1 MIPEAAMDIE
11 EERLRRANAA
21 LEAWV
26 RDLLT
31 ENRQLRER
39 LAQVEPHEGPSFEAE
54 SAAA

>member
-1 MIPEAAMDIE
+1 MDIE